1 MDVALLA
8 RICEKINE
16 RQNREQ
22 ALAQW
27 TALQPWMA
35 AKIVK
40 ELTWQDFWARV
51 ENSKVD
57 TRPTSEILADVEA
70 ARKELQDGSI

>member
-8 RICEKINE
+8 RICEKISE